1 MIFTVLDD
9 YQEIGFNFRIGEF
22 LSPFVWR
29 TCFCLAPSAP
39 PFLSLLLSLFYDPSI
54 SIINISL
61 TNSTF
66 ISRLLRSLELLP

>member
-1 MIFTVLDD
+1 MIFTVLDH

-22 LSPFVWR
+22 LSPFVLR
-29 TCFCLAPSAP
+29 TCFWLAPCAL
-39 PFLSLLLSLFYDPSI
+39 PFLALLLSLFYDPSI

-66 ISRLLRSLELLP
+66 ISLLLRSLELLP